1 MFMPGRTWAR
11 IVNTERRKRMKKTR
25 LFVVRFLQQPA
36 TVIATVAL
44 FVAVG
49 GGTAAYASGLIDGS
63 QIQNHSIAAKKL
75 TRSAI
80 SSLHGERGPAGPAG
94 PAGPTG
100 ATGATG
106 ASGPQGPQGVQG
118 PKGDTG
124 SPGLTGY
131 NVVEITASSSAAGLF
146 RGRATCPAG
155 QTAIGGGYEFDAV
168 SGGGAIEWSIPWTT
182 GNAGSVP
189 HDQWYVGA
197 IATGGSQGLEVYA
210 DCATV
215 Q

>member
-1 MFMPGRTWAR
+1 M
-11 IVNTERRKRMKKTR
+11 
-25 LFVVRFLQQPA
+25 RFLKHPA

-44 FVAVG
+44 FVAIG
-49 GGTAAYASGLIDGS
+49 GGTAAYASGLINGS
-63 QIQNHSIAAKKL
+63 QIKNHSIAAKKL
-75 TRSAI
+75 TKSAI
-80 SSLHGERGPAGPAG
+80 KSLHGKRGPAGPQ
-94 PAGPTG
+94 G

-106 ASGPQGPQGVQG
+106 AAGAQGSQGVQG

-124 SPGLTGY
+124 ATGLTGY
-131 NVVEITASSSAAGLF
+131 NVVETVSSSSGAGLF
-146 RGRATCPAG
+146 HGRATCPAG

-168 SGGGAIEWSIPWTT
+168 SGGGSVEWSIPGSS
-182 GNAGSVP
+182 GNAGSVT

-197 IATGGSQGLEVYA
+197 NATAVSQNLEVYA

>member
-1 MFMPGRTWAR
+1 
-11 IVNTERRKRMKKTR
+11 VNTERRKRMKKTR
-25 LFVVRFLQQPA
+25 
-36 TVIATVAL
+36 L

-63 QIQNHSIAAKKL
+63 QIQNHSISAKKL

-80 SSLHGERGPAGPAG
+80 SSLHGERGPAGPVG
-94 PAGPTG
+94 PAGPSGATG

-106 ASGPQGPQGVQG
+106 ARGPQGVQG

-124 SPGLTGY
+124 STGLTGY
-131 NVVEITASSSAAGLF
+131 NVVEITAFSTAAGLF

-155 QTAIGGGYEFDAV
+155 QTAIGGGYEFDSV
-168 SGGGAIEWSIPWTT
+168 SVGGAIEWSVPWSS
-182 GNAGSVP
+182 GNTVAVD

-197 IATGGSQGLEVYA
+197 IATADSQGLEVCA